1 MERKWLLVALGNL
14 LVATG
19 IGALLRFAFVAEV
32 SWLHFKSFLH
42 AHSHIAMLGWIYLAL
57 AVLLVPAFTGAL
69 EAKRERYDL
78 LYWATQVA
86 VLGMLFSF
94 PWQGYGPVSISFSV
108 VHIICSYI
116 FALWLWRAVPF
127 RGELSVL
134 FLRLA
139 LGFMLLS
146 TIAIWMMGPI
156 MATSWRGSIFYYM
169 AVQFYLHFQFNGWFL
184 FGILALFF
192 RYLERQGFSLQ
203 TFPRRWFIGLLVS
216 SCVLT
221 YALAVAWGNPTW
233 PVFLTNSVGVLLQ
246 LVALFVFVYWFWP
259 QRQLLLSRLSKAS
272 RALLNIGLISFA
284 GKILMQSAVAVPF
297 VAQAAYTIR
306 NYVIG
311 FIHLILLGAV
321 TAAILSFAIHWRYL
335 TADSPASRL
344 GLWLIFSGFVGS
356 ELLLFLQGTMLWA
369 TLGFLPNYYELLFGI
384 SALIPLGI
392 AIFLIGQR
400 QLKSKSK

>member
-14 LVATG
+14 LVATC

-42 AHSHIAMLGWIYLAL
+42 AHSHVAMLGWIYLAL
-57 AVLLVPAFTGAL
+57 AVLLVPTFTSDS

-78 LYWATQVA
+78 LFWATQVA

-116 FALWLWRAVPF
+116 FALWLWRAVPY

-184 FGILALFF
+184 FGVLALFF
-192 RYLERQGFSLQ
+192 RYLEHQGFSLQ
-203 TFPRRWFIGLLVS
+203 AFPRRWFTGLLVS

-233 PVFLTNSVGVLLQ
+233 PVFLTNSIGVLLQ
-246 LVALFVFVYWFWP
+246 LAALLVFVAWFWP
-259 QRQLLLSRLSKAS
+259 QRQLLLSRLSRSS
-272 RALLNIGLISFA
+272 RVLLSIGLLSFA
-284 GKILMQSAVAVPF
+284 GKILMQSVVAVPI

-321 TAAILSFAIHWRYL
+321 TGAILSYAIHWRYL
-335 TADSPASRL
+335 TVDKRTARI
-344 GLWLIFSGFVGS
+344 GLWLIFGGFVGS
-356 ELLLFLQGTMLWA
+356 ELLLFLQGTMLWG
-369 TLGFLPNYYELLFGI
+369 TLGFLPAYYELLFGL
-384 SALIPLGI
+384 SALIPIGI
-392 AIFLIGQR
+392 AVFLIGQR
-400 QLKSKSK
+400 RSVGLN

>member
-1 MERKWLLVALGNL
+1 MALANL
-14 LVATG
+14 LVATC

-42 AHSHIAMLGWIYLAL
+42 AHSHVAMLGWVYLAL
-57 AVLLVPAFTGAL
+57 AALLVPAFTSVS

-86 VLGMLFSF
+86 VLGMFFSF
-94 PWQGYGPVSISFSV
+94 PWQGYGPLSISFSV

-127 RGELSVL
+127 QGELSVL
-134 FLRLA
+134 FLRLG

-156 MATSWRGSIFYYM
+156 MTTSWRGSIFYYM

-233 PVFLTNSVGVLLQ
+233 PVFFTNSVGVLLQ
-246 LVALFVFVYWFWP
+246 LTALFVFGYWFWP
-259 QRQLLLSRLSKAS
+259 QRQLLLSRLSKVS
-272 RALLNIGLISFA
+272 RALLNIGFISFA
-284 GKILMQSAVAVPF
+284 GKILMQSTVAVPL

-335 TADSPASRL
+335 IADSRASRV

-369 TLGFLPNYYELLFGI
+369 TLGFLPIYYELLFGI

-400 QLKSKSK
+400 Q